1 MKLDAI
7 LWDYDG
13 TLVNTVPKNISITK
27 EILSIV
33 APHLTKENLPKCL
46 QSEELY
52 HIANH
57 RAKNW
62 QELYIDYYGLSH
74 EEMLIAGSLWA
85 EFQDKNKTKVVLF
98 DGIKDVLIK
107 SKDIPHGVCSQN
119 SKGNIRRVFEI
130 NGVSE
135 FFKAIVGYDDV
146 PNHYQ
151 KPHPFGGVKCLK
163 SIFGRAKNYSI
174 MYIGDHESDTQF
186 ARNIQSELGVNV
198 ISVAAAYSLSEPK
211 HWKVKPDYI
220 AYTTKELLSIID
232 IHM

>member
-33 APHLTKENLPKCL
+33 APHLTKENSPKCL

-52 HIANH
+52 HVANH

-107 SKDIPHGVCSQN
+107 SRDIPHGICSQN
-119 SKGNIRRVFEI
+119 SKGNIRRVLEI

-135 FFKAIVGYDDV
+135 F
-146 PNHYQ
+146 
-151 KPHPFGGVKCLK
+151 LK
-163 SIFGRAKNYSI
+163 LLLVTMMFQIITKTTSI
-174 MYIGDHESDTQF
+174 
-186 ARNIQSELGVNV
+186 
-198 ISVAAAYSLSEPK
+198 
-211 HWKVKPDYI
+211 WWC
-220 AYTTKELLSIID
+220 
-232 IHM
+232 